1 METNNK
7 YKKIMVCLDYTN
19 EARQVAVRAQ
29 ELADSYGA
37 TLSLIHVVEPLMV
50 DAGYD
55 IFMDISPDLEDSR
68 KDAAR
73 ANLEKL
79 QKDLGLTEAEVLVE
93 EGPVKSEILRIAK
106 ENDIDL
112 VVIGSHGRHGIGLLL
127 GSTAN
132 AVLHGAPCDVLSVRV
147 G

>member
-1 METNNK
+1 
-7 YKKIMVCLDYTN
+7 MVCLDYSA
-19 EARQVAVRAQ
+19 EARQVALRAQ

-37 TLSLIHVVEPLMV
+37 SLCLIHVVEPLMV

-55 IFMDISPDLEDSR
+55 IFMDISPDMEDTR

-73 ANLEKL
+73 TSLEKL
-79 QKDLGLTEAEVLVE
+79 QKDLGLTDAEVLVE
-93 EGPVKSEILRIAK
+93 EGPVKSEILRVAK

>member
-1 METNNK
+1 
-7 YKKIMVCLDYTN
+7 MVCLDYTN
-19 EARQVAVRAQ
+19 EARQVAIRARQ
-29 ELADSYGA
+29 LAELHGA

-55 IFMDISPDLEDSR
+55 IFMDISPDLEDNR
-68 KDAAR
+68 RGAAR
-73 ANLEKL
+73 TSLEKL
-79 QKDLGLTEAEVLVE
+79 QKELSLTEAVILIE
-93 EGPVKSEILRIAK
+93 EGPVKSEILRVAK
-106 ENDIDL
+106 ENNIDL

-132 AVLHGAPCDVLSVRV
+132 AVLHGAHCDVLSVRV

>member
-1 METNNK
+1 
-7 YKKIMVCLDYTN
+7 MVCLDYTN
-19 EARQVAVRAQ
+19 EARQVALRAQ
-29 ELADSYGA
+29 ELADLYDAS
-37 TLSLIHVVEPLMV
+37 LCLIHVVEPLMV

-55 IFMDISPDLEDSR
+55 IFMDISPDLEDTR

-73 ANLEKL
+73 ASLEKL
-79 QKDLGLTEAEVLVE
+79 QKELGLMDAKVLVE

-106 ENDIDL
+106 ENEIDL

-132 AVLHGAPCDVLSVRV
+132 AVLHGASCDVLSVRV

>member
-1 METNNK
+1 
-7 YKKIMVCLDYTN
+7 MVCLDYTN
-19 EARQVAVRAQ
+19 EARQVALRAQ
-29 ELADSYGA
+29 ELAGLYDAS
-37 TLSLIHVVEPLMV
+37 LCLIHVVEPLMV

-55 IFMDISPDLEDSR
+55 IFMDISPDLEDTR

-73 ANLEKL
+73 ASLEKL
-79 QKDLGLTEAEVLVE
+79 QKELGLMDAKVLVE

-132 AVLHGAPCDVLSVRV
+132 AVLHGASCDVLSVRV

>member
-1 METNNK
+1 MKKVNK

-19 EARQVAVRAQ
+19 EARQVAERAQ
-29 ELADSYGA
+29 ELAGIYDA
-37 TLSLIHVVEPLMV
+37 ELCLIHVVEPLMV

-55 IFMDISPDLEDSR
+55 IFMDISPNLEDTR
-68 KDAAR
+68 KEAAR
-73 ANLEKL
+73 ASMEKL
-79 QKDLGLTEAEVLVE
+79 QKDLGLVDVEVLVE
-93 EGPVKSEILRIAK
+93 EGPVKSEILRVAK

>member
-1 METNNK
+1 MEAGNK
-7 YKKIMVCLDYTN
+7 YKKIMVCLDYSE
-19 EARQVAVRAQ
+19 EARQVALRAQ
-29 ELADSYGA
+29 ELTNLYGA
-37 TLSLIHVVEPLMV
+37 SLTLVHVVEPLMV

-55 IFMDISPDLEDSR
+55 IFMDISPDLEDTR
-68 KDAAR
+68 MEAAKTS
-73 ANLEKL
+73 LENL
-79 QKDLGLTEAEVLVE
+79 QKNLGLTDVEVLVE

-112 VVIGSHGRHGIGLLL
+112 VVIGSHGRHGISLLL

-132 AVLHGAPCDVLSVRV
+132 AVLHGAQCDVLSVRV

>member
-1 METNNK
+1 
-7 YKKIMVCLDYTN
+7 MVCLDYTN
-19 EARQVAVRAQ
+19 EARQVAERAQ
-29 ELADSYGA
+29 ELAGIYDA
-37 TLSLIHVVEPLMV
+37 ELCLIHVVEPLMV

-55 IFMDISPDLEDSR
+55 IFMDISPNLEDTR
-68 KDAAR
+68 KEAAR
-73 ANLEKL
+73 ASMEKL
-79 QKDLGLTEAEVLVE
+79 QKDLGLVDVEVLVE
-93 EGPVKSEILRIAK
+93 EGPVKSEILRVAK

>member
-1 METNNK
+1 
-7 YKKIMVCLDYTN
+7 MVCLDYTD
-19 EARQVAVRAQ
+19 EAKQVVNRAR
-29 ELADSYGA
+29 EIADLYGA
-37 TLSLIHVVEPLMV
+37 TLSLVHIVEPLMV

-55 IFMDISPDLEDSR
+55 IFMDISPDLEDNR
-68 KDAAR
+68 KQAAR
-73 ANLEKL
+73 KTLEKM
-79 QKDLGLTEAEVLVE
+79 QNEFGLGDTELIVE

-112 VVIGSHGRHGIGLLL
+112 IVIGSHGRHGISLLL